1 MNKQLARSGVPPV
14 TVNPASIA
22 PASGQLSLSNW
33 RLDIDSGLLN
43 SPTLSPAQAS
53 SLANTAYHEGRH
65 AEQWYAAA
73 QSQAAASPNPAT
85 SGPAVATSLGIP
97 ASVGNAAAANP
108 LPANSSPHA
117 VLGQAVAGSV
127 VTRGAQRN
135 ATLRAVLANPTDPTT
150 YARYQALPEESDAF
164 RTGNATGGCP

>member
-1 MNKQLARSGVPPV
+1 V
-14 TVNPASIA
+14 TVNPANIS
-22 PASGQLSLSNW
+22 PAAGQLKLANW
-33 RLDIDSGLLN
+33 RMDVDSALLT
-43 SPTLSPAQAS
+43 SPTLSAAQAS
-53 SLANTAYHEGRH
+53 SLADTAYHEGRH

-85 SGPAVATSLGIP
+85 SGPAVATSLGMP

-108 LPANSSPHA
+108 RPANSSPNA

-135 ATLRAVLANPTDPTT
+135 ATLRAVLADPTNPTK
-150 YARYQALPEESDAF
+150 YARYQALPEEKDAF
-164 RTGNATGGCP
+164 RTGDATGGCP